1 MGKEVA
7 VAGCSFK
14 ASITTGSISAQ
25 CSTSTTPSQYDK
37 AGGKGI
43 FFDKI
48 TVTIASGASVTLA
61 GPPPGAVSPS
71 GTLASSAT
79 IDISGTGDNVLDG
92 SGKKAVLKG
101 DNGSKTISFTFPAP
115 NGATVGYGVNV
126 KVEVDNPGQDK
137 VIAL

>member
-1 MGKEVA
+1 M
-7 VAGCSFK
+7 
-14 ASITTGSISAQ
+14 
-25 CSTSTTPSQYDK
+25 
-37 AGGKGI
+37 
-43 FFDKI
+43 
-48 TVTIASGASVTLA
+48 TLA

-79 IDISGTGDNVLDG
+79 IDISGTGDNVLDS

-126 KVEVDNPGQDK
+126 KVEVDSPGQDK